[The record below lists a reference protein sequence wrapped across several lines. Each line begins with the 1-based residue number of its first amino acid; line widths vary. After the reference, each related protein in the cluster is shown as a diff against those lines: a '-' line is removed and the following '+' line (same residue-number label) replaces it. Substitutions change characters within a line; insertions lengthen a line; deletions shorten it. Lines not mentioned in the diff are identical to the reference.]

1 MDEARIEF
9 KIGTKFYYDNHLIEV
24 VENKKIPKN
33 GKLKYSYDCDSCFFN
48 NRAIEVHDY
57 GIDYCEII
65 RCGDF
70 KRHDK
75 KKIIFKEIK
84 EWK

>member
-9 KIGTKFYYDNHLIEV
+9 EIGTKFYYGNHLIEV
-24 VENKKIPKN
+24 VENKMIFKN
-33 GKLKYSYDCDSCFFN
+33 GKRKYTFDCDSCFFN
-48 NRAIEVHDY
+48 NKAIEVHDY
-57 GIDYCEII
+57 DTDYCEII

-75 KKIIFKEIK
+75 KNIIFKEIK
-84 EWK
+84 E